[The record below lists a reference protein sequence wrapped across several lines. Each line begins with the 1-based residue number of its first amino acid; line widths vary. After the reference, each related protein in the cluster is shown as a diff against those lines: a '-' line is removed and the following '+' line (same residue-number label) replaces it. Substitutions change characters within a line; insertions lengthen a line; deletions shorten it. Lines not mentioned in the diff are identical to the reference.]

1 MTRNLLLAA
10 LLCLGCAA
18 NLQTAEIN
26 KQQAARRNYLSLL
39 QAQHEGVRNS
49 TIFRVLQYKAAYP
62 NDRCADFI
70 KRLQHLSL
78 HDVSAKNRM
87 YAVMACTLLQ
97 DAALLKLAPPPLAEE
112 EKETYF
118 AGVHAVLQKH
128 TAIVVRAE

>member
-1 MTRNLLLAA
+1 MNRNLLLAV

-18 NLQTAEIN
+18 HLQAAELD
-26 KQQAARRNYLSLL
+26 KQQAARRNYLTLL

-78 HDVSAKNRM
+78 HDASAKNRM

-97 DAALLKLAPPPLAEE
+97 DPGLLKLAPPPSAEE
-112 EKETYF
+112 QKEDYF
-118 AGVHAVLQKH
+118 AGVHAVLQKE
-128 TAIVVRAE
+128 TNVVLHEE